1 MVTAVPLLGWKRS
14 AITATISLCLQGVCS
29 QVGYFIHMQNH
40 VFKRPI
46 AFPRSQTFA
55 IAFLGLLHIVIAQL
69 KDIPDTEGDRK
80 HGVKNLSILIGSKP
94 VFWIC
99 VSLLEIAYGVAIM
112 VGISAPY
119 LWSKIITWPS
129 HGASGVGHA
138 ILALILWYRAKSVDL
153 KSNASTHSF
162 YMLIWK
168 LVSAEYFLI
177 PFVR

>member
-1 MVTAVPLLGWKRS
+1 M
-14 AITATISLCLQGVCS
+14 
-29 QVGYFIHMQNH
+29 
-40 VFKRPI
+40 FKRPI
-46 AFPRSQTFA
+46 AFPRSQIFA
-55 IAFLGLLHIVIAQL
+55 IAFLGLLYIVIAQL
-69 KDIPDTEGDRK
+69 KDLPDIEGDRK

-94 VFWIC
+94 VFWTC

-112 VGISAPY
+112 VGISSPY
-119 LWSKIITWPS
+119 LWSKIITVIWDEFVKWPS

-138 ILALILWYRAKSVDL
+138 ILALILWYHAKSVDL
-153 KSNASTHSF
+153 KSNASTYSF